1 MALLSHAAGLV
12 LIAVALPFLP
22 GSPRAAALAWGAA
35 AGLAGAFAL
44 MMLYYGLANGL
55 MSVVAPLS
63 AVTSAIVPSAYG
75 LATGDDL
82 SGIAFLGA
90 GFGIAAIAMISRQDT
105 TTPLGGRAIGIALAA
120 GIGFGVFFIFIAQ
133 TNDDDGLWPLL
144 GARLSAVPLIV
155 VVAAIAGRGFLPNRA
170 TRPMAATAGVLD
182 MAANVFFLLA
192 VRRGLI
198 TLVSVVASMYPA
210 STLVLARTVLGER
223 LRPVQI
229 VGLFVAAVAVTLLT
243 IS

>member
-1 MALLSHAAGLV
+1 
-12 LIAVALPFLP
+12 
-22 GSPRAAALAWGAA
+22 
-35 AGLAGAFAL
+35 
-44 MMLYYGLANGL
+44 
-55 MSVVAPLS
+55 
-63 AVTSAIVPSAYG
+63 
-75 LATGDDL
+75 
-82 SGIAFLGA
+82 
-90 GFGIAAIAMISRQDT
+90 
-105 TTPLGGRAIGIALAA
+105 
-120 GIGFGVFFIFIAQ
+120 
-133 TNDDDGLWPLL
+133 
-144 GARLSAVPLIV
+144 
-155 VVAAIAGRGFLPNRA
+155 
-170 TRPMAATAGVLD
+170 MAATAGVLD